1 MTRGGKWKGVED
13 DSLEQETQLCKYLLF
28 PICINI
34 GREGGMFESI
44 RLNNGE
50 YRKCMGLKS
59 ISRNGSNWSWIGF
72 NYAAA
77 PAWIVS
83 INPEMSSVWTA
94 CVLPLLLQNT
104 WLKWNDLPFE
114 LHSIF
119 YCTALKAPNVR
130 LFRMT
135 ILGRNILSIHISST
149 TVTLLC
155 GQLQC
160 CETIKI
166 YIFINC
172 SWQTL
177 WNSTAQLFMR
187 SRK

>member
-1 MTRGGKWKGVED
+1 MTQRGGKWKGVED
-13 DSLEQETQLCKYLLF
+13 SKMTHLNRKHSFVSICYSLFVLIL
-28 PICINI
+28 
-34 GREGGMFESI
+34 GEGGGSMFESI

-83 INPEMSSVWTA
+83 INPKMSSVWTA
-94 CVLPLLLQNT
+94 CVLLPLLLQNT

-114 LHSIF
+114 LHSVF
-119 YCTALKAPNVR
+119 HCTALKATNVR

-135 ILGRNILSIHISST
+135 ILGRNILSIYL
-149 TVTLLC
+149 V
-155 GQLQC
+155 QQ
-160 CETIKI
+160 
-166 YIFINC
+166 
-172 SWQTL
+172 
-177 WNSTAQLFMR
+177 
-187 SRK
+187 